1 MPRISETVKVD
12 HALIVDSYHAIRTA
26 EPEDRHLLR
35 NKFIW
40 TLDQYLVV
48 EDLVVTPA
56 LEQHLTKHGH
66 QRRQRLSDDFESIN
80 AKLRHM
86 QQYDP
91 AEESFNSS
99 LQAIWVDLEPHV
111 YEEERSDLHR
121 LEENLSETQSTEL
134 SNKYNRIKD
143 MLQKPYGKDG
153 APDSHILAAILEMPR
168 EDLIVKLGLAE

>member
-1 MPRISETVKVD
+1 MPRISEIVKAD
-12 HALIVDSYHAIRTA
+12 HKLITELYHAIRSA

-40 TLDQYLVV
+40 TLDRYLRV

-80 AKLRHM
+80 TKLRHM

-91 AEESFNSS
+91 AEESFNAA

-111 YEEERSDLHR
+111 REEERSDLHR
-121 LEENLSETQSTEL
+121 LEENLSETESTEL

-153 APDSHILAAILEMPR
+153 APDSKTLAAILDMSR
-168 EDLIVKLGLAE
+168 EDLIVKLGLRE